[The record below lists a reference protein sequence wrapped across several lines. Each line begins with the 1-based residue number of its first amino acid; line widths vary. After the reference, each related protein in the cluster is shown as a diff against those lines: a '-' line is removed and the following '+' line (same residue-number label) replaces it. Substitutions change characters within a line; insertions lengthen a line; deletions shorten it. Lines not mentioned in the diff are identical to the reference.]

1 MIHGGNVWDGDPA
14 DWLDLSA
21 NVRPGG
27 PPDWVREALL
37 GAVDAAA
44 YYPQLSLRRAAE
56 ALAAYLGTDPDCVLP
71 TAGGIS
77 AITLAASLRVSE
89 AVVPAPTFTE
99 YRAMLGRAGIPAL
112 SPSLLGE
119 GRVVRSPASL
129 PELSEGSRRCLWV
142 CQPSNPLG
150 MGWKPEELLAAADR
164 LAERDGFLVMDE
176 AFIAY
181 APELSLQPWAGKRKN
196 LVVTGSMTKILGIPG
211 VRLGYLCAAPEIVEE
226 LRGKQTPW
234 EISCFAEAVALA
246 LPAHRQDVVRE
257 GERNRAR
264 RERLRAGLEA
274 LGIFVYPSDANFL
287 LADFGR
293 DVRPLTDALRRRG
306 ILLRSCM
313 DFKGIDDG
321 RHLRIAVKDE
331 AATDR
336 FLAALKEEW
345 A

>member
-14 DWLDLSA
+14 LWLDLSA

-27 PPDWVREALL
+27 PPGWVREALH
-37 GAVDAAA
+37 GAVDAAEF
-44 YYPQLSLRRAAE
+44 YPQLSLRRAGE
-56 ALAAYLGTDPDCVLP
+56 ALADYLGTDPGCVLP

-77 AITLAASLRVSE
+77 AITLAASLRLSE

-99 YRAMLGRAGIPAL
+99 YRAMLSRAGIPAL
-112 SPSLLGE
+112 IPSLLGE
-119 GRVVRSPASL
+119 DHAVRSPAML
-129 PELSEGSRRCLWV
+129 PELSEGRRRCLWV

-150 MGWKPEELLAAADR
+150 MGRKPEELLAAAER
-164 LAERDGFLVMDE
+164 LAERDGFLVVDE

-181 APELSLQPWAGKRKN
+181 APELSLQPWIGKRKN
-196 LVVTGSMTKILGIPG
+196 LIITGSMTKILGIPG

-226 LRGKQTPW
+226 LRRRQTPW

-246 LPAHRQDVVRE
+246 LPEHRQDVLDE
-257 GERNRAR
+257 GERNRVR

-293 DVRPLTDALRRRG
+293 DVRPLEEALRRRG
-306 ILLRSCM
+306 ILVRSCM
-313 DFKGIDDG
+313 DFEGIDDG
-321 RHLRIAVKDE
+321 RHLRLAVKDE
-331 AATDR
+331 AASDR
-336 FLAALKEEW
+336 LLMALKEEW